1 MSVQAKSQHSVL
13 HPQGGGL
20 QRAAENL
27 DALRDKVAAHQTF
40 CFETL
45 IAMTDFQ
52 DVDAQLEDWNALRAS
67 AAFGGLLVGN
77 GASRAVWDDFGY
89 DSLFENARTV
99 EEKPLT
105 PSELSVFD
113 ALQTRSFE
121 QVLSALKTTSRVNK
135 ALAVSSAAPRNRYY
149 AIKEALI
156 NTVHT
161 VHIPWRLVEASTL
174 ATINQELASYRTVFT
189 TNYDLLNY
197 WAIQQQPDAITDLF
211 HGTEPAFDLSATAT
225 DKTRL
230 LYLHGGLHLVR
241 NQDGTARKL
250 MSTEGTL
257 LGNFAINNTIKT
269 LDDVPLFVN
278 EGPSAD
284 KLKTI
289 RSSDYLSFCYE
300 QLLGHGEGLCLFGH
314 ALGEQDSHIVHAL
327 RQAKPK
333 VVAISIYPRS
343 KAFIQ
348 HQKRHYAKVFEGT
361 GVELRFFDSKSHAL
375 GSPKLT
381 VPVEV

>member
-1 MSVQAKSQHSVL
+1 
-13 HPQGGGL
+13 
-20 QRAAENL
+20 
-27 DALRDKVAAHQTF
+27 
-40 CFETL
+40 
-45 IAMTDFQ
+45 MTDFQ
-52 DVDAQLEDWNALRAS
+52 DVDAQLEDWNALRSTAS
-67 AAFGGLLVGN
+67 FSGLLVGN

-89 DSLFENARTV
+89 ESLFENARTV
-99 EEKPLT
+99 EEKPLS

-113 ALQTRSFE
+113 AMQTRSFE
-121 QVLSALKTTSRVNK
+121 QVLSALKITSRVNK

-156 NTVHT
+156 NTVHA
-161 VHIPWRLVEASTL
+161 VHIPWRLVVPSTL
-174 ATINQELASYRTVFT
+174 VTINQELAGYRTVFT

-197 WAIQQQPDAITDLF
+197 WAVQQQPEAITDLF
-211 HGTEPAFDLSATAT
+211 QGTEPGFDLSDTAT

-257 LGNFAINNTIKT
+257 LGSFAINNTIKT

-300 QLLGHGEGLCLFGH
+300 QLLGHGQALCIFGH
-314 ALGEQDSHIVHAL
+314 ALGEQDSHIIHAL
-327 RQAKPK
+327 RQAKPQ
-333 VVAISIYPRS
+333 VLAISIYPRS

-375 GSPKLT
+375 GGTKLT

>member
-1 MSVQAKSQHSVL
+1 
-13 HPQGGGL
+13 
-20 QRAAENL
+20 
-27 DALRDKVAAHQTF
+27 
-40 CFETL
+40 
-45 IAMTDFQ
+45 MTDFQ
-52 DVDAQLEDWNALRAS
+52 DVDAQLEDWSALRAS
-67 AAFGGLLVGN
+67 ASFGGLLVGN

-99 EEKPLT
+99 EEKPLSQ
-105 PSELSVFD
+105 SELSVFE

-121 QVLSALKTTSRVNK
+121 QVLSALKATSRVNK

-156 NTVHT
+156 NTVHA
-161 VHIPWRLVEASTL
+161 VHIPWRLVQASTL
-174 ATINQELASYRTVFT
+174 TTINQELSRYKTVFT

-211 HGTEPAFDLSATAT
+211 HGAEASFDLSASAA
-225 DKTRL
+225 DKPRL

-250 MSTEGTL
+250 TSTEGTL
-257 LGNFAINNTIKT
+257 LGSFAINNTIKT

-278 EGPSAD
+278 EGPAQD

-289 RSSDYLSFCYE
+289 RSSDYLSFCYD
-300 QLLGHGEGLCLFGH
+300 QLLRHGDGLCIFGH

-327 RQAKPK
+327 RQAKPR
-333 VVAISIYPRS
+333 VVAISINPRS

-361 GVELRFFDSKSHAL
+361 GVELRFFDSKTHGL
-375 GSPKLT
+375 GSSKLS
-381 VPVEV
+381 VPVEA

>member
-1 MSVQAKSQHSVL
+1 
-13 HPQGGGL
+13 
-20 QRAAENL
+20 
-27 DALRDKVAAHQTF
+27 
-40 CFETL
+40 
-45 IAMTDFQ
+45 MTDFL
-52 DVDAQLEDWNALRAS
+52 DVDATLEEWSALRAT
-67 AAFGGLLVGN
+67 ADFNGLLVGN

-99 EEKPLT
+99 EEKPLS

-113 ALQTRSFE
+113 AMQTRSFE
-121 QVLSALKTTSRVNK
+121 QVLGALKTTSRVNK

-156 NTVHT
+156 NTVHA
-161 VHIPWRLVEASTL
+161 VHIPWRLVQTSTL
-174 ATINQELASYRTVFT
+174 ATLNQELARYHTVFT

-197 WAIQQQPDAITDLF
+197 WAIQHRSEAIDDLFNGPDAS
-211 HGTEPAFDLSATAT
+211 FDLSDSTSA
-225 DKTRL
+225 KPRL

-250 MSTEGTL
+250 TSTEGTL
-257 LGNFAINNTIKT
+257 LGSFAINNTIKT

-300 QLLGHGEGLCLFGH
+300 QLLGHAQNLCIFGH
-314 ALGEQDSHIVHAL
+314 ALGEQDAHIVRAL
-327 RQAKPK
+327 RLAKPAS
-333 VVAISIYPRS
+333 VAISIYPRS
-343 KAFIQ
+343 AAFIQ

-361 GVELRFFDSKSHAL
+361 GIELRFFDAKTHAL
-375 GSPKLT
+375 GNPKLS
-381 VPVEV
+381 VPVEI

>member
-1 MSVQAKSQHSVL
+1 
-13 HPQGGGL
+13 
-20 QRAAENL
+20 
-27 DALRDKVAAHQTF
+27 
-40 CFETL
+40 
-45 IAMTDFQ
+45 MTDFQ
-52 DVDAQLEDWNALRAS
+52 DVDAQLEDWNALRS
-67 AAFGGLLVGN
+67 TTSFSGLLVGN

-89 DSLFENARTV
+89 ESLFENARTV
-99 EEKPLT
+99 EEKPLS

-113 ALQTRSFE
+113 AMQTRSFE

-156 NTVHT
+156 NTVHA
-161 VHIPWRLVEASTL
+161 VHIPWRLVVPSTL
-174 ATINQELASYRTVFT
+174 VTINQELASYRTVFT

-197 WAIQQQPDAITDLF
+197 WAVQHQPEAITDLF
-211 HGTEPAFDLSATAT
+211 QGAEPGFDLSDTAT

-257 LGNFAINNTIKT
+257 LGSFAINNTIKT

-300 QLLGHGEGLCLFGH
+300 QLLGHGQALCIFGH
-314 ALGEQDSHIVHAL
+314 ALGEQDSHIIHAL
-327 RQAKPK
+327 RLAKPQ
-333 VVAISIYPRS
+333 VLAISIYPRS

-348 HQKRHYAKVFEGT
+348 HQKRYYAKVFEGT

-375 GSPKLT
+375 GGTKLS

>member
-1 MSVQAKSQHSVL
+1 MS
-13 HPQGGGL
+13 
-20 QRAAENL
+20 
-27 DALRDKVAAHQTF
+27 
-40 CFETL
+40 
-45 IAMTDFQ
+45 DFL
-52 DVDAQLEDWNALRAS
+52 DVDAQLEDWNALRSSAS
-67 AAFGGLLVGN
+67 FSGLLVGN

-89 DSLFENARTV
+89 ESLFENARAV
-99 EEKPLT
+99 EEKPLS

-156 NTVHT
+156 NSVHAL
-161 VHIPWRLVEASTL
+161 HIPWRLVVPSTL

-189 TNYDLLNY
+189 TNYDLLNH
-197 WAIQQQPDAITDLF
+197 WAVQHRPEAITDLF
-211 HGTEPAFDLSATAT
+211 QGAEPAFDLSDTAT
-225 DKTRL
+225 DITRL

-278 EGPSAD
+278 EGPSVD

-289 RSSDYLSFCYE
+289 RSSDYLSFCYA
-300 QLLGHGEGLCLFGH
+300 QLLGHDQALCIFGH
-314 ALGEQDSHIVHAL
+314 ALGEQDSHIIHAL
-327 RQAKPK
+327 RLAKPQ

-361 GVELRFFDSKSHAL
+361 GVELRFFDSRSHAL
-375 GSPKLT
+375 GGPKLS

>member
-1 MSVQAKSQHSVL
+1 
-13 HPQGGGL
+13 
-20 QRAAENL
+20 
-27 DALRDKVAAHQTF
+27 
-40 CFETL
+40 
-45 IAMTDFQ
+45 MTDLL
-52 DVDAQLEDWNALRAS
+52 DVDAQLEDWNALRTAAS
-67 AAFGGLLVGN
+67 FTGLLVGN

-99 EEKPLT
+99 EEKPLSQ
-105 PSELSVFD
+105 SELSVFD
-113 ALQTRSFE
+113 AMQTRSFE
-121 QVLSALKTTSRVNK
+121 QVLGALKTTSRVNK

-156 NTVHT
+156 NTVHA
-161 VHIPWRLVEASTL
+161 VHIPWRLIVPSTL
-174 ATINQELASYRTVFT
+174 TTISEELRRYRTVFT
-189 TNYDLLNY
+189 TNYDLLSY
-197 WAIQQQPDAITDLF
+197 WALQQNPEALTDLF
-211 HGTEPAFDLSATAT
+211 QGSEPSFDVSATAT

-257 LGNFAINNTIKT
+257 LGSFAINNTIKT

-278 EGPSAD
+278 EGPAQD

-289 RSSDYLSFCYE
+289 RSSDYLSFCYG
-300 QLLGHGEGLCLFGH
+300 QLLAHGEGLCIFGQ

-327 RQAKPK
+327 REARPK

-348 HQKRHYAKVFEGT
+348 HQKRHYAKIFEGT
-361 GVELRFFDSKSHAL
+361 GSELRFFDSKTHAL
-375 GSPKLT
+375 GNPKLS

>member
-1 MSVQAKSQHSVL
+1 
-13 HPQGGGL
+13 
-20 QRAAENL
+20 
-27 DALRDKVAAHQTF
+27 
-40 CFETL
+40 
-45 IAMTDFQ
+45 MTDFQ

-67 AAFGGLLVGN
+67 ASFSGLLLGN

-99 EEKPLT
+99 EEKPLS

-121 QVLSALKTTSRVNK
+121 QVLGALKTTSRVNK

-156 NTVHT
+156 NSVHA
-161 VHIPWRLVEASTL
+161 VHIPWRLVQPATL
-174 ATINQELASYRTVFT
+174 ATINQELGRYRTVFSS
-189 TNYDLLNY
+189 NYDLLTH
-197 WAIQQQPDAITDLF
+197 WALQHQPGTLDDLF
-211 HGTEPAFDLSATAT
+211 QGAEPGFDLSATAT
-225 DKTRL
+225 DKTRV

-250 MSTEGTL
+250 TSTEATL
-257 LGNFAINNTIKT
+257 LGSFAINNTIKT
-269 LDDVPLFVN
+269 LDDVPLFIN
-278 EGPSAD
+278 EGSSAD

-300 QLLGHGEGLCLFGH
+300 QLLAHGEGLCLFGH
-314 ALGEQDSHIVHAL
+314 ALGEQDSHLIHAL
-327 RQAKPK
+327 RQAKPAR
-333 VVAISIYPRS
+333 VAISIYPRS

-348 HQKRHYAKVFEGT
+348 HQKRHYTKVFEGT
-361 GVELRFFDSKSHAL
+361 GSELRFFDSKTHAL
-375 GSPKLT
+375 GDPKLA

>member
-1 MSVQAKSQHSVL
+1 
-13 HPQGGGL
+13 
-20 QRAAENL
+20 
-27 DALRDKVAAHQTF
+27 
-40 CFETL
+40 
-45 IAMTDFQ
+45 MTDFQ
-52 DVDAQLEDWNALRAS
+52 DVDAQLEDWNALRTTAS
-67 AAFGGLLVGN
+67 FGGLLVGN

-99 EEKPLT
+99 EEKPLSQ
-105 PSELSVFD
+105 SELSVFD
-113 ALQTRSFE
+113 AMQTRSFE
-121 QVLSALKTTSRVNK
+121 QVLGALKITSRVNK

-156 NTVHT
+156 NTVHA
-161 VHIPWRLVEASTL
+161 VHIPWRLVVPSTL
-174 ATINQELASYRTVFT
+174 ATINQELGSYRTVFT

-197 WAIQQQPDAITDLF
+197 WAIQHRPDVISDLF
-211 HGTEPAFDLSATAT
+211 QGTEPRFDLSLTAT

-257 LGNFAINNTIKT
+257 LGSFAINNTIKT

-278 EGPSAD
+278 EGPTQD

-289 RSSDYLSFCYE
+289 RSSDYLSFCYD
-300 QLLGHGEGLCLFGH
+300 QLLDHGDGLCIFGH
-314 ALGEQDSHIVHAL
+314 ALGEQDSHIIHAL

-333 VVAISIYPRS
+333 TVAISIYPRS

-348 HQKRHYAKVFEGT
+348 HQKRHYTKVFEGT
-361 GVELRFFDSKSHAL
+361 GVELRFFDSKTHAL

>member
-1 MSVQAKSQHSVL
+1 
-13 HPQGGGL
+13 
-20 QRAAENL
+20 
-27 DALRDKVAAHQTF
+27 
-40 CFETL
+40 
-45 IAMTDFQ
+45 MTDFQ
-52 DVDAQLEDWNALRAS
+52 DVDAQLEDWNALRATAS
-67 AAFGGLLVGN
+67 FSGLLVGN

-99 EEKPLT
+99 EEKPLSQ
-105 PSELSVFD
+105 SELSVFD
-113 ALQTRSFE
+113 AMQTRSFE

-156 NTVHT
+156 NTVHA
-161 VHIPWRLVEASTL
+161 VHIPWRLVVPSSL
-174 ATINQELASYRTVFT
+174 AMINQELGRYRTVFT

-197 WAIQQQPDAITDLF
+197 WATQHQPDAINDLF
-211 HGTEPAFDLSATAT
+211 QGAESSFDLSATAT

-257 LGNFAINNTIKT
+257 LGSFAINNTIKT

-278 EGPSAD
+278 EGPAQD

-289 RSSDYLSFCYE
+289 RSSDYLSFCYD
-300 QLLGHGEGLCLFGH
+300 QLLGHGDGLCLFGH
-314 ALGEQDSHIVHAL
+314 ALGEQDSHIIHAL
-327 RQAKPK
+327 RQAKPQRL
-333 VVAISIYPRS
+333 AISIYPRS

-361 GVELRFFDSKSHAL
+361 GSELRFFDSKTHAL

>member
-1 MSVQAKSQHSVL
+1 
-13 HPQGGGL
+13 
-20 QRAAENL
+20 
-27 DALRDKVAAHQTF
+27 
-40 CFETL
+40 
-45 IAMTDFQ
+45 MTDLQ
-52 DVDAQLEDWNALRAS
+52 DVDAQLEDWNALRSS
-67 AAFGGLLVGN
+67 AAFAGLLVGN

-99 EEKPLT
+99 EEKPLSQ
-105 PSELSVFD
+105 SELSVFD

-156 NTVHT
+156 NTVHA
-161 VHIPWRLVEASTL
+161 VHIPWRLVQSSTL
-174 ATINQELASYRTVFT
+174 GSINQELARYRTVFT

-197 WAIQQQPDAITDLF
+197 WAIQHSPQAITDLF
-211 HGTEPAFDLSATAT
+211 QGDEPGFDLSATAT

-300 QLLGHGEGLCLFGH
+300 QLLGHGDSLCIFGH
-314 ALGEQDSHIVHAL
+314 SLGKQDAHLVHAL

-333 VVAISIYPRS
+333 TLAISIYPRS
-343 KAFIQ
+343 AAFIQ

-361 GVELRFFDSKSHAL
+361 GVELRFFDAKSHAL
-375 GSPKLT
+375 GSPKLS

>member
-1 MSVQAKSQHSVL
+1 
-13 HPQGGGL
+13 
-20 QRAAENL
+20 
-27 DALRDKVAAHQTF
+27 
-40 CFETL
+40 
-45 IAMTDFQ
+45 MTDFQ
-52 DVDAQLEDWNALRAS
+52 DVDAQLEDWNALRSTAS
-67 AAFGGLLVGN
+67 FSGLLVGN

-89 DSLFENARTV
+89 ESLFENARTV
-99 EEKPLT
+99 EEKPLS

-113 ALQTRSFE
+113 AMQTRSFE

-156 NTVHT
+156 NTVHA
-161 VHIPWRLVEASTL
+161 VHIPWRLVVPSTL
-174 ATINQELASYRTVFT
+174 ATINQELATYRTVFT
-189 TNYDLLNY
+189 TNYDLINY
-197 WAIQQQPDAITDLF
+197 WAVQHQPEAITDLF
-211 HGTEPAFDLSATAT
+211 QGAEPAFDLSDTAT

-300 QLLGHGEGLCLFGH
+300 QLLGHGQALCLFGH
-314 ALGEQDSHIVHAL
+314 ALGEQDSHIIHAL
-327 RQAKPK
+327 RLAKPQ
-333 VVAISIYPRS
+333 VLAISIYPRS

-375 GSPKLT
+375 GGPKLT